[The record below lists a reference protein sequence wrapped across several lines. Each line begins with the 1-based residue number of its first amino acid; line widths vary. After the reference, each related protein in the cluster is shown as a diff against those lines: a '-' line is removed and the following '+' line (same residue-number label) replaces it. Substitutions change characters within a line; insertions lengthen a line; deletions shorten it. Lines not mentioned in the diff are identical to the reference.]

1 MIRHKLKLL
10 LIRLGLLFAVYSL
23 SRFLFLAFNY
33 QAYQQAGLHELLSAF
48 LFGLRFDVA
57 AICRINSVFIILS
70 ILPFAFVEKAG
81 YQKLLNLIFLLSN
94 IPFVIVNIVDYE
106 YYKFTGQRASL
117 SVLDMGTDVTDQIG
131 QLSFHYWYL
140 AIIALLFSFALYYF
154 LPARALVPVLQI
166 QRRAHRTRGFV
177 ALLLVST
184 LAIIGGRG
192 GWQARRFTTAL
203 AQVGDNESL
212 AALTLNSTYTLI
224 NSQRKCDTGTFAK
237 AHDFATDAELRQ
249 QFPPNR
255 IAAHAGGELRDNI
268 VIIIV
273 ESLSADYTGVGH
285 PHHGYTPFLDS
296 LAEKGIYFQNSF
308 ADGRRSIDAPPS
320 ILAGLPHLRDE
331 TFYCTQFKHLH
342 GIGTLLKEHGY
353 NTSFFHGGKN
363 GTMSFDTFSL
373 RMGFDHYYG
382 LNEYP
387 SPQDSDGIWGIYD
400 EPYLQYMAHALSQRP
415 EPFASVVFTLSTHN
429 PYQIPPQY
437 EGVLPKGELPIHR
450 TVAYFDRAL
459 EKFFATAA
467 TMPWYKHTLFVITG
481 DHIGPQQT
489 ISPRMID
496 SYRVPIIF
504 YHPGRQLPEVK
515 RDRVVQHVDIGP
527 SILDFLGIA
536 TDQTLPFGHSI
547 FDRTYD
553 GMALGQKAGNFW
565 IADKNYYLEYRHN
578 TPSKLFAMAK
588 LDTPITDRPDVQSG
602 LEKKLKAAIQWFTNG
617 LAEDRLYL

>member
-1 MIRHKLKLL
+1 
-10 LIRLGLLFAVYSL
+10 
-23 SRFLFLAFNY
+23 
-33 QAYQQAGLHELLSAF
+33 
-48 LFGLRFDVA
+48 
-57 AICRINSVFIILS
+57 
-70 ILPFAFVEKAG
+70 
-81 YQKLLNLIFLLSN
+81 
-94 IPFVIVNIVDYE
+94 
-106 YYKFTGQRASL
+106 
-117 SVLDMGTDVTDQIG
+117 
-131 QLSFHYWYL
+131 
-140 AIIALLFSFALYYF
+140 
-154 LPARALVPVLQI
+154 
-166 QRRAHRTRGFV
+166 
-177 ALLLVST
+177 
-184 LAIIGGRG
+184 
-192 GWQARRFTTAL
+192 
-203 AQVGDNESL
+203 
-212 AALTLNSTYTLI
+212 
-224 NSQRKCDTGTFAK
+224 
-237 AHDFATDAELRQ
+237 
-249 QFPPNR
+249 
-255 IAAHAGGELRDNI
+255 
-268 VIIIV
+268 
-273 ESLSADYTGVGH
+273 
-285 PHHGYTPFLDS
+285 
-296 LAEKGIYFQNSF
+296 
-308 ADGRRSIDAPPS
+308 
-320 ILAGLPHLRDE
+320 
-331 TFYCTQFKHLH
+331 
-342 GIGTLLKEHGY
+342 
-353 NTSFFHGGKN
+353 
-363 GTMSFDTFSL
+363 
-373 RMGFDHYYG
+373 MGFDHYYG

-547 FDRTYD
+547 FDRTYG
-553 GMALGQKAGNFW
+553 GMAVGQKAGNFW

-588 LDTPITDRPDVQSG
+588 LDTPISDRPDVQSG